1 MLRLVRCSMYG
12 STNKFDIVALAETNP
27 DSAGNLYRKFW
38 DDQNHQIEQLDSP
51 RNPMIHL
58 DFY

>member
-1 MLRLVRCSMYG
+1 MYG